1 MSPLP
6 FAQVKSCWENVT
18 QHSQLAERQA
28 AAEKFNRNNRW
39 RKRGI
44 SVIPTK
50 FGISFTTKASSAADG
65 IPPKCTGSSLVCVA
79 SSPRQSMRVTLGYG
93 RCCLQVLTGFTCLS
107 ALSCSTKAALT
118 DVACLLLHI

>member
-6 FAQVKSCWENVT
+6 LAQVKSCWENVT

-28 AAEKFNRNNRW
+28 AAEKFNRENRW

-50 FGISFTTKASSAADG
+50 FGISFTTKASSAVDG
-65 IPPKCTGSSLVCVA
+65 TCDIRIKSYLVCVTL
-79 SSPRQSMRVTLGYG
+79 SLKQS
-93 RCCLQVLTGFTCLS
+93 TCVQSGLWAVLS
-107 ALSCSTKAALT
+107 AGADTRQMPVSVQLQYKRLP
-118 DVACLLLHI
+118 